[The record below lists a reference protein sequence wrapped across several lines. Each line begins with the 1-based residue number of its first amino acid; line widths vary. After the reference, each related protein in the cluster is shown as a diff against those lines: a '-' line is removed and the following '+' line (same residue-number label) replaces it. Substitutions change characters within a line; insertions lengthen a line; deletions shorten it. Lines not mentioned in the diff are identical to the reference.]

1 MLSMLK
7 IGKIELEFPV
17 IAAPLSGY
25 TDTAMRMLNR
35 RFGCEL
41 TFGGLMLDKSTAY
54 RKVLRKPEFQVIPE
68 DHPVGGQICGTE
80 PEVMAKAAVALTEYG
95 YDLVDLNFACPA
107 PKVVRRGRGGALMQE
122 PEVVKAIIER
132 VRDAVSCPL
141 SIKIRRGYNNS
152 PESLGAFWQI
162 CESAVNAGVDAIY
175 VHGRTTMQRYH
186 GESNWEIIGE
196 LKSKYPQ
203 AVIIGSGDLMTGDD
217 IARRMAET
225 KIDGVIAA
233 RGMIGNP
240 WIFQEAKAALAGEP
254 KPVEPTLE
262 EQYEVLTDHLGMI
275 LQYSD
280 EHGAIRYFRK
290 FLSKYA
296 RRHPKRKKLIVE
308 AFNAGKMDA
317 FRAVLK
323 KWYIDQPD
331 GE

>member
-1 MLSMLK
+1 MLK
-7 IGKIELEFPV
+7 IGNLELGLPV

-25 TDTAMRMLNR
+25 TDTAMRVLNR

-41 TFGGLMLDKSTAY
+41 TFGGLMLDKSTAF
-54 RKVLRKPEFQVIPE
+54 RKVLRKPEFRVVAE

-80 PEVMAKAAVALTEYG
+80 PEIMAQAAVALLEYG

-107 PKVVRRGRGGALMQE
+107 PKVVRRGRGGALMKE
-122 PEVVKAIIER
+122 PAVVKAIIER
-132 VRDAVSCPL
+132 VRDTVSCPL
-141 SIKIRRGYNNS
+141 SIKIRRGYDNS
-152 PESLGAFWQI
+152 PESRDAFWQI
-162 CESAVNAGVDAIY
+162 SESAVNAGIDAIY
-175 VHGRTTMQRYH
+175 LHGRTTVQRYH
-186 GESNWEIIGE
+186 GESDWQIVGE
-196 LKSKYPQ
+196 LKRKYPQ
-203 AVIIGSGDLMTGDD
+203 AVIIGSGDLMSGED
-217 IARRMAET
+217 IVRRMTET

-240 WIFQEAKAALAGEP
+240 WIFQEAKALLAGEP
-254 KPVEPTLE
+254 VPAEPTLAQ
-262 EQYEVLTDHLGMI
+262 QYEVLTDHLDMI
-275 LQYSD
+275 LVYSD
-280 EHGAIRYFRK
+280 DHGAIRYFRK

-308 AFNAGKMDA
+308 AFNAGKMND